1 MRRRRKKCK
10 KLNKKYIFPCLYCVF
25 PSLLF
30 FHSFSFMGIG
40 FLSFMGI
47 DQGKEGLVGSKYLVV
62 FKNNEVRLN

>member
-1 MRRRRKKCK
+1 
-10 KLNKKYIFPCLYCVF
+10 
-25 PSLLF
+25 
-30 FHSFSFMGIG
+30 MGIG